1 MVLNSLFKRKFYF
14 RGMKAKAYS
23 FLFFFLL
30 IYAHTF
36 GQVIQETDSAR
47 YYYFKISKPTN
58 FSDFKKASTFF
69 EKKVRSSLDNQD
81 TLKAIQNLRLIAYG
95 QTEYGFLND
104 SEQTAV
110 YALRLAEHVSS
121 KKSSSLY
128 LGLYNQLG
136 MIYRRLQDY
145 DTALSYY
152 NKALIFSQSKKDSI
166 NLLNNKATI
175 YKDLEQYGLAKES
188 LEKTLNILPKE
199 DYNKQQYA
207 RVLANLG
214 YVQFKLGNKESLSN
228 LKKALRYRIE
238 ENDLAGQYSSYN
250 ELTEY
255 YIEHKNYPQA
265 RLFFDKGYAVAKQIN
280 SPEYLV
286 NALGKYVLLNKDP
299 KIIEF
304 KKLKDSLEEARQI
317 KENNYAAMKYD
328 VEKEKEQTHLA
339 LLQQEQEKRKKNIY
353 FFVLLILILI
363 SASIIY
369 TILQKR
375 KQRQLQTIQQT
386 EASISKKIHDGL
398 ANDTFQIL
406 SELQNLEDIPEHILI
421 KLDKIYLE
429 TRDIAK
435 NHSPLLEG
443 ADFEDQLISRLNS
456 YRSDQL
462 NVITRNVEKI
472 EWQSFNKNKKDTIY
486 MVLGELMTNNKKHS
500 QATLAFISFEQNG
513 KKLRITYQ
521 DNGIGSPLKKGNGMQ
536 NMESRMNAMNGT
548 INFESALNK
557 GLKVQI
563 QI

>member
-1 MVLNSLFKRKFYF
+1 
-14 RGMKAKAYS
+14 MKAKAYS